1 VGFAYSDR
9 EEETVSKLGTL
20 TGQLVIAT
28 LNGYQRKHLTEL
40 AISEQVF
47 EQTASGYLPVRVRF
61 DFDPEDD
68 FENLD
73 EIGLDI
79 TYPTLRRY
87 TPEL

>member
-1 VGFAYSDR
+1 
-9 EEETVSKLGTL
+9 
-20 TGQLVIAT
+20 
-28 LNGYQRKHLTEL
+28 L